1 MLDVDNPD
9 LQEPLGTALAKIHKY
24 ANNLKDHAI
33 KCLERV
39 FSREGQTLNTK
50 RNSAI
55 YLYQIIHLYGEK
67 EKEIQDMF
75 IDIQRVFLKFL
86 FDRKTFMQDLSSKA
100 LSKIYNLGSPDVRNQ
115 LVDNLSQTLSG
126 EKSTQEHQ
134 EKDENNELLLEFKD
148 NTSTEQREKLK
159 TYKDL
164 CNIAVELGHRELIY
178 QFLEVHRHMSHYQ
191 DVKNAAKGLSS
202 IIVMD
207 EKLRGN
213 LLKIAPKILLL
224 SYDHNNEIKETM
236 KELWTS
242 LIDVEKEEQVI
253 NERWSEIFKEAFD
266 GLNSKEYRR
275 RQSSA
280 LALSDF
286 MANRSWP

>member
-1 MLDVDNPD
+1 
-9 LQEPLGTALAKIHKY
+9 
-24 ANNLKDHAI
+24 
-33 KCLERV
+33 
-39 FSREGQTLNTK
+39 
-50 RNSAI
+50 
-55 YLYQIIHLYGEK
+55 
-67 EKEIQDMF
+67 MF

-86 FDRKTFMQDLSSKA
+86 FDRKAFMQDLSSKA
-100 LSKIYNLGSPDVRNQ
+100 LSKIYNLGTPEVRTQ
-115 LVDNLSQTLSG
+115 LVDALSMTLSG
-126 EKSTQEHQ
+126 EKTTSEHQ

-148 NTSTEQREKLK
+148 NTSTEQRDKLK

-178 QFLEVHRHMSHYQ
+178 QFLEVHRHMAHYQ

-207 EKLRGN
+207 EKLRVN

-224 SYDHNNEIKETM
+224 SYDHNNEVKETM
-236 KELWTS
+236 RELWSS
-242 LIDVEKEEQVI
+242 LIEVEKEEVVI
-253 NERWSEIFKEAFD
+253 NERWTEIFKEAIE

-286 MANRSWP
+286 MANRTWP